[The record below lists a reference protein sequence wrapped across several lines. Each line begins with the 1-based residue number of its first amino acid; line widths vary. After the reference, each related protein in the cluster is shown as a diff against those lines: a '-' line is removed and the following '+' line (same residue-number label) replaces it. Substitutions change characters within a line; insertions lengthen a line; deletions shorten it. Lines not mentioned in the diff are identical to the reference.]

1 MKKKFLIIAAA
12 ALVFLAGAVFFLLRG
27 NDPHKKDLILHL
39 PFNEGKGITVT
50 DASGNLPE
58 VEIDYGLNPAVY
70 QSQNQEPQWRS
81 GGISGGCLL
90 FDGGTTYITYNK
102 NDAKISGPA
111 LTISVWVAPRMF
123 EWDDPNA
130 QANGNDI
137 PTGIISQINK
147 EKNQGFLL
155 GYQRHGVLTFQVGTG
170 DEWLSI
176 WTNGDNLRTYEWN
189 HVVATFDSEA
199 GEMCL
204 YLNGE
209 KVSSRSVPAGSQIA
223 HARNRTLLVGRN
235 GEGERYTAGFLRL
248 TSGYMDE
255 LKVYSCA
262 LTSQEVAKAYDSAKI
277 SEIKFEEIWLQNLLT
292 DDYTRTQY
300 HAGPY
305 QFWMN
310 EPHAPVYY
318 NGMYH
323 LFFQQNMAGSYWK
336 NINWGHWVS
345 TDMVNWTPVKE
356 AIVPTADSVVPD
368 GVWSGGAT
376 TDVNGVPLLFFTAG
390 NDSYGKVE
398 GLISNQNIGVA
409 YPANLSDPNLTD
421 WVVCE
426 DLGLIQQGGQGRR
439 GEFRDPHIWR
449 EGDTWCL
456 VLCSGSTRHAGGTAL
471 LYTTDTLELLSDGT
485 VKQNWVYRGPVY
497 EMDTPITKYGRTWE
511 LPVILPVS
519 NEAGTITKY
528 MFVFSPA
535 PAGVADNKIFY
546 YLGDFDLTTG
556 KFTPDADFGE
566 EPRLFDYGANVFTGP
581 SGFIDPVSGDAIMFS
596 IMQDQRGA
604 SEQGASGWAHTC
616 GIARK
621 IRLTDDGTDLMMM
634 PIDALA
640 SLETEV
646 FVNETNLTLE
656 EANAKLASVTG
667 DMLHIKLTADV
678 SQAAQFG
685 INMKQGGQR
694 DCTTFRYETADGMI
708 YGTTENRG
716 EGCNLRTVSGALPT
730 ENGKLTMDIYIDRS
744 LVEGFFNEYKAISIR
759 AYVEDKT
766 SQGLSLFAEGDVVI
780 ESLYVAA
787 MGSIFD

>member
-1 MKKKFLIIAAA
+1 MKKNVLIIAAIALIAVA
-12 ALVFLAGAVFFLLRG
+12 AAAFFLLRG
-27 NDPHKKDLILHL
+27 ADPHKKDLILYL
-39 PFNEGKGITVT
+39 PFNEGKGVTVT
-50 DASGNLPE
+50 DQSGNLPE
-58 VEIDYGLNPAVY
+58 VEISYGLNPAVY
-70 QSQNQEPQWRS
+70 QSEDQEPQWRD
-81 GGISGGCLL
+81 GGIAGGCLL

-102 NDAKISGPA
+102 NDAKISGEA

-130 QANGNDI
+130 QENGNDL
-137 PTGIISQINK
+137 PTGIISQSNK

-176 WTNGDNLRTYEWN
+176 WTNGDNLKTYEWN
-189 HVVATFDSEA
+189 HVVATFDSAA

-209 KVSSRSVPAGSQIA
+209 KVSSRSVPAGAEIA
-223 HARNRTLLVGRN
+223 HAKNRTLLVGRN
-235 GEGERYTAGFLRL
+235 AEGERYTAGFLRL

-262 LTSQEVAKAYDSAKI
+262 LTSEEVAKSFDSAKI

-300 HAGPY
+300 HAAPY

-310 EPHAPVYY
+310 EPHAPVFY

-323 LFFQQNMAGSYWK
+323 LFYQQNMAGSYWK

-345 TDMVNWTPVKE
+345 EDMVNWTPVKE

-398 GLISNQNIGVA
+398 GLISNQNVGVA
-409 YPANLSDPNLTD
+409 YPADLSDPNLTD
-421 WVVCE
+421 WIVCE
-426 DLGLIQQGGQGRR
+426 ELAVIQQGGQGRR
-439 GEFRDPHIWR
+439 GEFRDSHIWR
-449 EGDTWCL
+449 EGDIWCMA
-456 VLCSGSTRHAGGTAL
+456 LCSGSTNHAGGTVL
-471 LYTTDTLELLSDGT
+471 LYTTDTLELMSDGT
-485 VKQNWVYRGPVY
+485 VKQNWIYRGPIY
-497 EMDTPITKYGRTWE
+497 EMDTAITQYGRTWE

-535 PAGVADNKIFY
+535 PAGVADNKIYY
-546 YLGDFDLTTG
+546 YLGDFNLSTG

-581 SGFIDPVSGDAIMFS
+581 SGFIDPVSGDVIMFS
-596 IMQDQRGA
+596 IMQDQRSA
-604 SEQGASGWAHTC
+604 LEQGTSGWAHTC

-621 IRLTDDGTDLMMM
+621 IRLTDDGSDLMMS
-634 PIDALA
+634 PIEA
-640 SLETEV
+640 LETL
-646 FVNETNLTLE
+646 ETKVLLKESNLTLE

-667 DMLHIKLTADV
+667 DMLHIKLTVDV
-678 SQAAQFG
+678 SKAAEFG
-685 INMKQGGQR
+685 INMKQGGDR
-694 DCTTFRYETADGMI
+694 DCTSFIYDVADETIIGD
-708 YGTTENRG
+708 TENRG
-716 EGCNLRTVSGALPT
+716 EGAAVKKVSGWLPA
-730 ENGKLTMDIYIDRS
+730 EDGKLTMDIYIDRS

-759 AYVEDKT
+759 AYVEDQT
-766 SQGLSLFAEGDVVI
+766 SQGLSLFADGNVVI
-780 ESLYVAA
+780 ESLYVAE

>member
-1 MKKKFLIIAAA
+1 MKKKLLIAAAIVLIAAA
-12 ALVFLAGAVFFLLRG
+12 AAAFFLLRSM
-27 NDPHKKDLILHL
+27 DPHKKDLILYL
-39 PFNEGKGITVT
+39 PFDEGKGSTVT
-50 DASGNLPE
+50 DKSGNLPDA
-58 VEIDYGLNPAVY
+58 EIDYGLNPAVY
-70 QSQNQEPQWRS
+70 QSKNQDPQWRN
-81 GGISGGCLL
+81 GGIEGGCLL
-90 FDGGTTYITYNK
+90 FDGGTTYITYSK
-102 NDAKISGPA
+102 NDAKISGEA

-137 PTGIISQINK
+137 PTGIISQSNK
-147 EKNQGFLL
+147 EKNQGFIL

-170 DEWLSI
+170 EEWLSI
-176 WTNGDNLRTYEWN
+176 WTNGDNLKTYEWN
-189 HVVATFDSEA
+189 HVVATFDSA
-199 GEMCL
+199 GGEMCL

-209 KVSSRSVPAGSQIA
+209 KVSSRSVPAGAEIA

-255 LKVYSCA
+255 LKMYSCA
-262 LTSQEVAKAYDSAKI
+262 LTSEEVAKSYDSAKI

-292 DDYTRTQY
+292 DDYTRAQY
-300 HAGPY
+300 HAAPL

-390 NDSYGKVE
+390 NDSYSKVE
-398 GLISNQNIGVA
+398 GLISNQNIGIA
-409 YPANLSDPNLTD
+409 YPADLSDPNLTD
-421 WVVCE
+421 WVICDE
-426 DLGLIQQGGQGRR
+426 LGIIQQGGQGRR
-439 GEFRDPHIWR
+439 GEFRDSHIWR
-449 EGDTWCL
+449 EGDIWCL
-456 VLCSGSTRHAGGTAL
+456 ALCSGSTKHAGGTVL
-471 LYTTDTLELLSDGT
+471 LYTTDTLELLPDGT
-485 VKQNWVYRGPVY
+485 VKQNWIYRGPVY
-497 EMDTPITKYGRTWE
+497 EMDTAITKYGRTWE

-535 PAGVADNKIFY
+535 PAGVADNKIYY
-546 YLGDFDLTTG
+546 YLGDFNLSTG
-556 KFTPDADFGE
+556 KFTPDADFGA

-634 PIDALA
+634 PIDALT
-640 SLETEV
+640 SLETNV

-678 SQAAQFG
+678 SSVSEFG
-685 INMKQGGQR
+685 IHMKQGGKR
-694 DCTTFRYETADGMI
+694 DCTTYTYDVAGQTI
-708 YGTTENRG
+708 HGTTENRG
-716 EGCNLRTVSGALPT
+716 EGCNVKNVSGALPI
-730 ENGKLTMDIYIDRS
+730 EDGKLTMDIYIDRS

-759 AYVEDKT
+759 AYVEDQT
-766 SQGLSLFAEGDVVI
+766 SQGLSLFADGNVVI

>member
-1 MKKKFLIIAAA
+1 MKKNVLIIAAT
-12 ALVFLAGAVFFLLRG
+12 ALVALAAAAFLLLRS
-27 NDPHKKDLILHL
+27 NDPHRKDLILYL
-39 PFNEGKGITVT
+39 PFDEGKGTTVT
-50 DASGNLPE
+50 DKSGNLPE
-58 VEIDYGLNPAVY
+58 TEIDYGLNPAVY

-81 GGISGGCLL
+81 GGIRGGCLL

-102 NDAKISGPA
+102 NDAKISGSA
-111 LTISVWVAPRMF
+111 LSISVWVAPRMF

-130 QANGNDI
+130 QENGNDI

-176 WTNGDNLRTYEWN
+176 WTNGDNLKTYEWN
-189 HVVATFDSEA
+189 HVVATFDTDK

-209 KVSSRSVPAGSQIA
+209 KVSSRSVPAGAQIA

-262 LTSQEVAKAYDSAKI
+262 LTSDEVAKSYDSAKI

-292 DDYTRTQY
+292 DDYTRAQY
-300 HAGPY
+300 HAAPL

-345 TDMVNWTPVKE
+345 TDLVNWKPVKE

-368 GVWSGGAT
+368 GVWSGGAIN
-376 TDVNGVPLLFFTAG
+376 DVNGVPLLFFTAG

-398 GLISNQNIGVA
+398 GLISNQNVGVA
-409 YPANLSDPNLTD
+409 YPADLSDPNLTE
-421 WVVCE
+421 WVICDELAV
-426 DLGLIQQGGQGRR
+426 IQQPGQGRR
-439 GEFRDPHIWR
+439 GEFRDSHIWR
-449 EGDTWCL
+449 EGDTWYM
-456 VLCSGSTRHAGGTAL
+456 VLCSGSTRHAGGTVL

-485 VKQNWVYRGPVY
+485 VKQNWVYRGVVY
-497 EMDTPITKYGRTWE
+497 EMDTAITKYGRTWE
-511 LPVILPVS
+511 LPVMLPVS

-535 PAGVADNKIFY
+535 PAGVADNKIYY
-546 YLGDFDLTTG
+546 YLGSFDKTTG
-556 KFTPDADFGE
+556 KFTPDEGFGE

-581 SGFIDPVSGDAIMFS
+581 SGFIDPVSGDVIMFS

-604 SEQGASGWAHTC
+604 LEQGTSGWAHTC

-621 IRLTDDGTDLMMM
+621 IRLTDDGTDLMMS
-634 PIDALA
+634 PIDALTT
-640 SLETEV
+640 LETEV
-646 FVNETNLTLE
+646 LVNETNLTLE
-656 EANAKLASVTG
+656 QANEKLSSVTG
-667 DMLHIKLTADV
+667 DMLHIKVTVDV
-678 SQAAQFG
+678 SKAAEFG
-685 INMKQGGQR
+685 INMKQGGDR
-694 DCTTFRYETADGMI
+694 DRTTFRYDVAGTTI
-708 YGTTENRG
+708 RGTTENRG
-716 EGCNLRTVSGALPT
+716 EGCNEKNVSGALPI
-730 ENGKLTMDIYIDRS
+730 EDGKLTMDIYIDRS

-759 AYVEDKT
+759 AYVEEIT
-766 SQGLSLFAEGDVVI
+766 SQGVNLFADGDVVI

-787 MGSIFD
+787 MGSIFQ

>member
-1 MKKKFLIIAAA
+1 MKKKILIIAAA
-12 ALVFLAGAVFFLLRG
+12 VLVLAVAAAFFLFG
-27 NDPHKKDLILHL
+27 NTDRHKKDLILYL
-39 PFNEGKGITVT
+39 PFNEGKGCTVT
-50 DASGNLPE
+50 DKSGNLPE

-70 QSQNQEPQWRS
+70 QSENQEPQWRS
-81 GGISGGCLL
+81 SGISGGCLL

-102 NDAKISGPA
+102 NDAKIFGEA

-137 PTGIISQINK
+137 PTGIISQISK
-147 EKNQGFLL
+147 EKKQGFLL

-170 DEWLSI
+170 EEWLSI
-176 WTNGDNLRTYEWN
+176 WTNGDNLKTYEWN
-189 HVVATFDSEA
+189 HVVATFDAAA

-209 KVSSRSVPAGSQIA
+209 KVSSRSVPAGAEIA
-223 HARNRTLLVGRN
+223 HAKNRTLLVGRN

-262 LTSQEVAKAYDSAKI
+262 LSSEEVAKSYASAKI
-277 SEIKFEEIWLQNLLT
+277 PQIKFEEIWLQNLLT
-292 DDYTRTQY
+292 DDYTRAQY
-300 HAGPY
+300 HAAPL

-345 TDMVNWTPVKE
+345 EDMVNWKPVKE

-398 GLISNQNIGVA
+398 GLISNQNVGIA
-409 YPANLSDPNLTD
+409 YPADLSDPNLTD
-421 WVVCE
+421 WILCE
-426 DLGLIQQGGQGRR
+426 ELAIIQQGGQGRR
-439 GEFRDPHIWR
+439 GEFRDSHIWR
-449 EGDTWCL
+449 EGDIWCL
-456 VLCSGSTRHAGGTAL
+456 ALCSGSTKHAGGTVL
-471 LYTTDTLELLSDGT
+471 LYTTDTLELLADGT
-485 VKQNWVYRGPVY
+485 VKQNWIYRGPIY
-497 EMDTPITKYGRTWE
+497 EMDTAITKYGRTWE

-535 PAGVADNKIFY
+535 PAGVADNKIYY

-556 KFTPDADFGE
+556 KFTPDEGFGE

-581 SGFIDPVSGDAIMFS
+581 SGFIDPVSGDVIMFS

-604 SEQGASGWAHTC
+604 LEQGVSGWAHTC

-621 IRLTDDGTDLMMM
+621 IRLADDGTDLMMM
-634 PIDALA
+634 PIDAVA

-656 EANAKLASVTG
+656 EANAKLAAVKG
-667 DMLHIKLTADV
+667 DMLHIKLTVDV
-678 SQAAQFG
+678 SAAAEFG
-685 INMKQGGQR
+685 IHMKQGGQR
-694 DCTTFRYETADGMI
+694 DCTSFRYDTAAGTI
-708 YGTTENRG
+708 HGTTENRG
-716 EGCNLRTVSGALPT
+716 EGCNLKNVSGQLPIRD
-730 ENGKLTMDIYIDRS
+730 GKLTMDIYIDRS

-759 AYVEDKT
+759 AYVEDRA
-766 SQGLSLFAEGDVVI
+766 SQGLSLFADGDVVI

>member
-1 MKKKFLIIAAA
+1 MKKNVIIIAAIALIAVAVA
-12 ALVFLAGAVFFLLRG
+12 AFFLLRG
-27 NDPHKKDLILHL
+27 ADPHKQDLILYL
-39 PFNEGKGITVT
+39 PFDEGKGTTVT
-50 DASGNLPE
+50 DKSGNLPE
-58 VEIDYGLNPAVY
+58 TEIDYGLNPAVY
-70 QSQNQEPQWRS
+70 QSENQEPLWRD
-81 GGISGGCLL
+81 GGIAGGCLL
-90 FDGGTTYITYNK
+90 FDGGTTYISYNK
-102 NDAKISGPA
+102 NDAKISGSA
-111 LTISVWVAPRMF
+111 LSISVWVAPRMF

-130 QANGNDI
+130 QENGNDL

-176 WTNGDNLRTYEWN
+176 WTNGDNLKTYEWN
-189 HVVATFDSEA
+189 HVVATFDSA
-199 GEMCL
+199 KGEMCL

-209 KVSSRSVPAGSQIA
+209 KVSSRSVPAGAEIA
-223 HARNRTLLVGRN
+223 HAKNRTLIVGRN
-235 GEGERYTAGFLRL
+235 GEGERYTAGFLRM

-262 LTSQEVAKAYDSAKI
+262 LTSQEVAKSYDSARI

-300 HAGPY
+300 HAAPL

-345 TDMVNWTPVKE
+345 TDMVNWQPVKE

-398 GLISNQNIGVA
+398 GLISNQNVGVA
-409 YPANLSDPNLTD
+409 YPADLSDPNLTEWILCD
-421 WVVCE
+421 ELAV
-426 DLGLIQQGGQGRR
+426 IQQPGEGRR
-439 GEFRDPHIWR
+439 GEFRDSHIWT
-449 EGDTWCL
+449 EGDTWCMA
-456 VLCSGSTRHAGGTAL
+456 LCSGSTQHAGGTVL
-471 LYTTDTLELLSDGT
+471 LYTTDTLELMSDGT
-485 VKQNWVYRGPVY
+485 VKQNWVYRGPMY
-497 EMDTPITKYGRTWE
+497 EMDTAITKYGRTWE
-511 LPVILPVS
+511 LPVVLPVS

-528 MFVFSPA
+528 MVVFSPA
-535 PAGVADNKIFY
+535 PAGVADNKIYY
-546 YLGDFDLTTG
+546 YLGDFDLETG
-556 KFTPDADFGE
+556 KFTPDEGFGE

-581 SGFIDPVSGDAIMFS
+581 SGFIDPVSGDVIMFS

-604 SEQGASGWAHTC
+604 LEQGTSGWAHTC

-621 IRLTDDGTDLMMM
+621 IRLTDDGSDLMMM
-634 PIDALA
+634 PIEALTT
-640 SLETEV
+640 LETEV
-646 FVNETNLTLE
+646 LVNETNLTLE
-656 EANAKLASVTG
+656 QANEKLSSVTG
-667 DMLHIKLTADV
+667 DMLHIKLTVDV
-678 SQAAQFG
+678 SKAAEFG
-685 INMKQGGQR
+685 INMKQGGKR
-694 DCTTFRYETADGMI
+694 DCTTFRYDVAGAI
-708 YGTTENRG
+708 IRGSTENRG
-716 EGCNLRTVSGALPT
+716 EGCNEKNVSGALPI
-730 ENGKLTMDIYIDRS
+730 EDGKLTMDIYIDRS

-759 AYVEDKT
+759 AYVEEVT
-766 SQGLSLFAEGDVVI
+766 SQAINLFAEGDVVI

-787 MGSIFD
+787 MGSIF

>member
-1 MKKKFLIIAAA
+1 MKKKFLIVSAIALIAAA
-12 ALVFLAGAVFFLLRG
+12 AAAFFLLRG
-27 NDPHKKDLILHL
+27 MDPHRKDLILYL
-39 PFNEGKGITVT
+39 PFDEGKGIHVT
-50 DASGNLPE
+50 DKSGNLPDA
-58 VEIDYGLNPAVY
+58 EIDYGLNPAVY
-70 QSQNQEPQWRS
+70 QSENQEPQWRS
-81 GGISGGCLL
+81 GGIAGGCLL
-90 FDGGTTYITYNK
+90 FDGGTTYITYSK
-102 NDAKISGPA
+102 NDAKISGDA
-111 LTISVWVAPRMF
+111 LTVSVWVAPRMF

-137 PTGIISQINK
+137 PTGIISQSNK

-189 HVVATFDSEA
+189 HVVATFDAAA

-209 KVSSRSVPAGSQIA
+209 KVSSRSVPAGAEIA

-262 LTSQEVAKAYDSAKI
+262 LTSEEVAKSYDSAKI

-323 LFFQQNMAGSYWK
+323 LFYQQNMAGSYWK

-345 TDMVNWTPVKE
+345 TDMVNWTPIKE
-356 AIVPTADSVVPD
+356 AIVPMADSVVPD

-390 NDSYGKVE
+390 NDSYGKVD

-409 YPANLSDPNLTD
+409 YPADLSDPNLTD

-426 DLGLIQQGGQGRR
+426 ELGIIQQGGQGRR

-449 EGDTWCL
+449 EGNTWCL
-456 VLCSGSTRHAGGTAL
+456 VLCSGSTKHAGGTAL
-471 LYTTDTLELLSDGT
+471 LYTTDTLELLADGT
-485 VKQNWVYRGPVY
+485 VKQNWIYRGPVY
-497 EMDTPITKYGRTWE
+497 EMDTAITKYGRTWE

-519 NEAGTITKY
+519 NDAGTITKY

-535 PAGVADNKIFY
+535 PAGVADNKIYY
-546 YLGDFDLTTG
+546 YLGNFDLTTG
-556 KFTPDADFGE
+556 KFTPDAGFGA

-581 SGFIDPVSGDAIMFS
+581 SGFIDPVSGDAVMFS

-621 IRLTDDGTDLMMM
+621 IRLTDDGSDLKMM
-634 PIDALA
+634 PIDALTT
-640 SLETEV
+640 LESEIYI
-646 FVNETNLTLE
+646 NESNLTLE
-656 EANAKLASVTG
+656 EANAKLAAVSG
-667 DMLHIKLTADV
+667 DMLHIRLTADV
-678 SQAAQFG
+678 SNASEFG
-685 INMKQGGQR
+685 IHMKQGGKR
-694 DCTTFRYETADGMI
+694 DCTTFTYDVTGETIHGSTD
-708 YGTTENRG
+708 NRG
-716 EGCNLRTVSGALPT
+716 EGCNARSVSGALPIAD
-730 ENGKLTMDIYIDRS
+730 GKLTMDIYIDRS

-759 AYVEDKT
+759 AYVEDQA
-766 SQGLSLFAEGDVVI
+766 SQGLSLFAEGDVTI